1 MGDKRS
7 KQRISSK
14 IDELPEDLRRKVDV
28 MLADTSNTY
37 EYISQFLKGEGYDIS
52 KSSVGRYATRTNN
65 AMQRLLEAQAQT
77 DRLIQVVK
85 ENPEADYTEAAILL
99 TMNGLLNK
107 VATAEDEFNEMP
119 LDKAGRLI
127 ASLSRTKVYKD
138 RVKQDI
144 LSMSS
149 MLLLIQK
156 TSLYGRLKEILKG
169 VLTISTTES
178 CYRRCDRPSV
188 NTARDI
194 QLSVYAKTVYNF
206 EYFMNREYAY
216 NRDKGKCKC
225 CKKPLFLDNKKYCYH
240 VKGELPLGKVNKV
253 QNLVWLCNDCYRM
266 VNNGPIPPNI
276 DEKVLKKIQ
285 KYKQK

>member
-1 MGDKRS
+1 MGDKRT
-7 KQRISSK
+7 KQRITSK
-14 IDELPEDLRRKVDV
+14 IDELPEDLRMKVDV

-107 VATAEDEFNEMP
+107 VATAEEEFNEMP

-138 RVKQDI
+138 RVKQDMRRKADI
-144 LSMSS
+144 AFREMESE
-149 MLLLIQK
+149 MLKVIKQDGK
-156 TSLYGRLKEILKG
+156 SAAMLKEIL
-169 VLTISTTES
+169 
-178 CYRRCDRPSV
+178 
-188 NTARDI
+188 
-194 QLSVYAKTVYNF
+194 AKAK
-206 EYFMNREYAY
+206 E
-216 NRDKGKCKC
+216 
-225 CKKPLFLDNKKYCYH
+225 
-240 VKGELPLGKVNKV
+240 
-253 QNLVWLCNDCYRM
+253 RM
-266 VNNGPIPPNI
+266 ME
-276 DEKVLKKIQ
+276 DD
-285 KYKQK
+285 

>member
-1 MGDKRS
+1 MGDQRT
-7 KQRISSK
+7 KQRITSK
-14 IDELPEDLRRKVDV
+14 IDELPEDLRMKVDV

-107 VATAEDEFNEMP
+107 VATAEEEFNEMP

-138 RVKQDI
+138 RVKQDMRRKADI
-144 LSMSS
+144 AFREMESE
-149 MLLLIQK
+149 MLKVIKQDEK
-156 TSLYGRLKEILKG
+156 SAAQLKEIL
-169 VLTISTTES
+169 
-178 CYRRCDRPSV
+178 
-188 NTARDI
+188 
-194 QLSVYAKTVYNF
+194 AKAK
-206 EYFMNREYAY
+206 E
-216 NRDKGKCKC
+216 
-225 CKKPLFLDNKKYCYH
+225 
-240 VKGELPLGKVNKV
+240 
-253 QNLVWLCNDCYRM
+253 RM
-266 VNNGPIPPNI
+266 ME
-276 DEKVLKKIQ
+276 DD
-285 KYKQK
+285 

>member
-1 MGDKRS
+1 MGDKRT
-7 KQRISSK
+7 KQRITSK
-14 IDELPEDLRRKVDV
+14 IDELPEDLRMKVDV

-107 VATAEDEFNEMP
+107 VATAEEEFNEMP

-138 RVKQDI
+138 RVKQDMRRKADI
-144 LSMSS
+144 AFREMESE
-149 MLLLIQK
+149 MLKVIKQDEK
-156 TSLYGRLKEILKG
+156 SAAQLKEIL
-169 VLTISTTES
+169 
-178 CYRRCDRPSV
+178 
-188 NTARDI
+188 
-194 QLSVYAKTVYNF
+194 AKAK
-206 EYFMNREYAY
+206 E
-216 NRDKGKCKC
+216 
-225 CKKPLFLDNKKYCYH
+225 
-240 VKGELPLGKVNKV
+240 
-253 QNLVWLCNDCYRM
+253 RM
-266 VNNGPIPPNI
+266 ME
-276 DEKVLKKIQ
+276 DE
-285 KYKQK
+285 

>member
-1 MGDKRS
+1 MGDKRT
-7 KQRISSK
+7 KQRITSK
-14 IDELPEDLRRKVDV
+14 IDELPEDLRMKVDV

-107 VATAEDEFNEMP
+107 VATAEEEFNEMP

-138 RVKQDI
+138 RVKQDMRRKADI
-144 LSMSS
+144 AFREMESE
-149 MLLLIQK
+149 MLKVIKEDEKSAVQ
-156 TSLYGRLKEILKG
+156 LKEIL
-169 VLTISTTES
+169 
-178 CYRRCDRPSV
+178 
-188 NTARDI
+188 
-194 QLSVYAKTVYNF
+194 AKAK
-206 EYFMNREYAY
+206 E
-216 NRDKGKCKC
+216 
-225 CKKPLFLDNKKYCYH
+225 
-240 VKGELPLGKVNKV
+240 
-253 QNLVWLCNDCYRM
+253 RM
-266 VNNGPIPPNI
+266 ME
-276 DEKVLKKIQ
+276 DD
-285 KYKQK
+285 

>member
-1 MGDKRS
+1 MGDKRT
-7 KQRISSK
+7 KQRITSK
-14 IDELPEDLRRKVDV
+14 IDELPEDLRMKVDV

-107 VATAEDEFNEMP
+107 VATAEEEFNEMP

-138 RVKQDI
+138 RVKQDMRRKADIAFREMESEI
-144 LSMSS
+144 LKVIKQDEKSAA
-149 MLLLIQK
+149 Q
-156 TSLYGRLKEILKG
+156 LKEIL
-169 VLTISTTES
+169 
-178 CYRRCDRPSV
+178 
-188 NTARDI
+188 
-194 QLSVYAKTVYNF
+194 AKAK
-206 EYFMNREYAY
+206 E
-216 NRDKGKCKC
+216 
-225 CKKPLFLDNKKYCYH
+225 
-240 VKGELPLGKVNKV
+240 
-253 QNLVWLCNDCYRM
+253 RM
-266 VNNGPIPPNI
+266 ME
-276 DEKVLKKIQ
+276 DD
-285 KYKQK
+285 

>member
-1 MGDKRS
+1 MGDKRT
-7 KQRISSK
+7 KQRITSK
-14 IDELPEDLRRKVDV
+14 IDELPEDLRMKVDV

-107 VATAEDEFNEMP
+107 VATAEEEFNEMP

-138 RVKQDI
+138 RVRQDMRRKADIAFQEMESEMLKVIKQDGK
-144 LSMSS
+144 SVE
-149 MLLLIQK
+149 Q
-156 TSLYGRLKEILKG
+156 LKG
-169 VLTISTTES
+169 IL
-178 CYRRCDRPSV
+178 
-188 NTARDI
+188 AR
-194 QLSVYAKTVYNF
+194 AK
-206 EYFMNREYAY
+206 E
-216 NRDKGKCKC
+216 
-225 CKKPLFLDNKKYCYH
+225 
-240 VKGELPLGKVNKV
+240 
-253 QNLVWLCNDCYRM
+253 RM
-266 VNNGPIPPNI
+266 ME
-276 DEKVLKKIQ
+276 DD
-285 KYKQK
+285 

>member
-1 MGDKRS
+1 MGDKRTN
-7 KQRISSK
+7 QRITSK
-14 IDELPEDLRRKVDV
+14 IDELPEDLRMKVDV

-107 VATAEDEFNEMP
+107 VATAEEEFNEMP

-138 RVKQDI
+138 RVKQDMRRKADI
-144 LSMSS
+144 AFREMESE
-149 MLLLIQK
+149 MLKVIKQDEK
-156 TSLYGRLKEILKG
+156 SAAQLKEIL
-169 VLTISTTES
+169 
-178 CYRRCDRPSV
+178 
-188 NTARDI
+188 
-194 QLSVYAKTVYNF
+194 AKAK
-206 EYFMNREYAY
+206 E
-216 NRDKGKCKC
+216 
-225 CKKPLFLDNKKYCYH
+225 
-240 VKGELPLGKVNKV
+240 
-253 QNLVWLCNDCYRM
+253 RM
-266 VNNGPIPPNI
+266 ME
-276 DEKVLKKIQ
+276 DD
-285 KYKQK
+285 

>member
-1 MGDKRS
+1 MGNKRS

-14 IDELPEDLRRKVDV
+14 IDELPEDLRMKVDV

-107 VATAEDEFNEMP
+107 VATAEEEFNEMP

-138 RVKQDI
+138 RVKQDMRRKADI
-144 LSMSS
+144 AFREMESEMMKVIRQDGESAA
-149 MLLLIQK
+149 ML
-156 TSLYGRLKEILKG
+156 REIL
-169 VLTISTTES
+169 
-178 CYRRCDRPSV
+178 
-188 NTARDI
+188 AR
-194 QLSVYAKTVYNF
+194 AK
-206 EYFMNREYAY
+206 E
-216 NRDKGKCKC
+216 
-225 CKKPLFLDNKKYCYH
+225 
-240 VKGELPLGKVNKV
+240 
-253 QNLVWLCNDCYRM
+253 RM
-266 VNNGPIPPNI
+266 MQ
-276 DEKVLKKIQ
+276 DD
-285 KYKQK
+285 